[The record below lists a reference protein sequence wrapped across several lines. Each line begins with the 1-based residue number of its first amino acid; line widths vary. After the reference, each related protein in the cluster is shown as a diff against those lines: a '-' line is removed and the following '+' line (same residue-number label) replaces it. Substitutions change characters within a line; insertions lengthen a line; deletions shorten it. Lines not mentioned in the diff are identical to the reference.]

1 MAGFLPAARTVHFF
15 YSEMEISTLMM
26 SGAGLSGEP
35 AKGLLTSS
43 REYTRIC
50 EISSRLGIA
59 TTTGELGALLAR
71 EVSGYSL
78 FDLQVIGGRLKC
90 EVDNLPSPYREQIRP
105 YFTEQLFGMHHSL
118 MHLHRSGAFRK
129 MLSPIRDSGTF
140 KSYCKMVPQGCFSWD
155 DGKEKQAFGYTPY
168 HRLFY
173 YLISGFAMFVLEKP
187 GHPVGTPFP
196 GGFKVEQ
203 KSGDFLCPIRDKEKE
218 VLFSICNFCPAKQSD
233 MP

>member
-1 MAGFLPAARTVHFF
+1 MV
-15 YSEMEISTLMM
+15 
-26 SGAGLSGEP
+26 SGAESSGEP
-35 AKGLLTSS
+35 AKALLTCS

-50 EISSRLGIA
+50 EISSRLGTV
-59 TTTGELGALLAR
+59 TTTGELGTLLAR

-78 FDLQVIGGRLKC
+78 FDLQVIGGRLKR
-90 EVDNLPSPYREQIRP
+90 EIDNLPSPYREQIRP

-118 MHLHRSGAFRK
+118 LNLYRSGAFRK
-129 MLSPIRDSGTF
+129 MHSPIRDPDTF
-140 KSYCKMVPQGCFSWD
+140 KLYCEMVPPGCFSWD
-155 DGKEKQAFGYTPY
+155 DGKETGAFGYIPY

-196 GGFKVEQ
+196 GGFKVEE
-203 KSGDFLCPIRDKEKE
+203 KLGGFLCPIRDKEKD
-218 VLFSICNFCPAKQSD
+218 VFFSICNFCPAKQSD